1 MTKLMVIYAI
11 LAAFAIDTSMKS
23 VCSHNGYLKS
33 QDLETQ
39 QEDINHLGK
48 MTLRFDELLDCR
60 DKDKPFVYE
69 KQVKN
74 ILIVTKRIFEKLK
87 N

>member
-11 LAAFAIDTSMKS
+11 LAAFAIDTAMKS
-23 VCSHNGYLKS
+23 VCAHNMNLKS
-33 QDLETQ
+33 KDREIQ

-74 ILIVTKRIFEKLK
+74 ILIVAKRIFE
-87 N
+87 

>member
-1 MTKLMVIYAI
+1 
-11 LAAFAIDTSMKS
+11 
-23 VCSHNGYLKS
+23 
-33 QDLETQ
+33 
-39 QEDINHLGK
+39 

>member
-1 MTKLMVIYAI
+1 MPTRMLSNANTPLIF
-11 LAAFAIDTSMKS
+11 LTL
-23 VCSHNGYLKS
+23 NLKNI
-33 QDLETQ
+33 DLESQ

-48 MTLRFDELLDCR
+48 ITLRFDELLDCR

-69 KQVKN
+69 KQVKK
-74 ILIVTKRIFEKLK
+74 ILIFTKRIFEKLK

>member
-11 LAAFAIDTSMKS
+11 LAAFAIDTAMKS
-23 VCSHNGYLKS
+23 VCAHNENLKTI
-33 QDLETQ
+33 DLESQ
-39 QEDINHLGK
+39 QSDVNHLGK
-48 MTLRFDELLDCR
+48 MTLKFDVLLDCR
-60 DKDKPFVYE
+60 NKDKPFVYE
-69 KQVKN
+69 KQVKK